1 MIKVGLGQ
9 TEGIHTRKAVQSVI
23 SKCEK
28 QLQDYHPQA
37 GIVFA
42 GTNFDHGVMLAE
54 INRVFP
60 QIELIGCTTSGELS
74 SNFGFSDESIILM
87 LFYSDDIEIKAGVGR
102 VLSESY
108 GTAIKSAV
116 NHAKSKLSKRPSI
129 CLTFPDG
136 QDKSFGPIMN
146 LLNKELG
153 TQCAIFGGAAG
164 TIWSEN
170 QRVLQFYKEEVLQ
183 DSIPILLWGGPLE
196 YAFSIANSWKP
207 IGNRVTVTEAEGRRL
222 NRIGD
227 YTAVDFY
234 RYYLGDHSEP
244 AREFILAVY
253 EKGKEH
259 FYLRAPVSYNPDGS
273 ITLTESIPPGASV
286 QLTEAIREVIIED
299 TETSTKALTHKAQ
312 NFQPSFALAFSCAFR
327 KDILGTRTEEELRI
341 LKENLPPQI
350 PLSGFYTYGEIAPLV
365 KGQESFFHGAT
376 LVTLLMG
383 QTNGTA
389 DGSRKTERIQSQ
401 DAQPYGQIEE
411 SRDELS
417 SIDELKL
424 EAELLKKKLN
434 RSENYRK
441 RLEEV
446 KDFNATMHRTIIREV
461 EEAREEIQRKEVALR
476 KSEEKYRRIV
486 ETAGEGFILIGEN
499 FVIVDVNDAYCRM
512 IGFSRDEILGK
523 TTLDLATEEFKQ
535 FLLTNRNELLSRDY
549 REFEGAVVAAD
560 GRHVPILVHG
570 NTLRDDRGEII
581 GNMAFVTD
589 MTESKKALALA
600 AEVQKSL
607 LPQGKPQIQG
617 LDIAGKNVSCDEIG
631 GDYFDFLWRRENP
644 NSPFSVVVGDITG
657 HGVGSA
663 LLMTSARAFL
673 RMRASQPGTMSDI
686 VTAMNSHLAQDVLE
700 SGRFMTLFYMTID
713 PANDSIKWVRAGHDP
728 AFFYDPIKDEFEE
741 LKGTGIA
748 LGVSNEF
755 KYEENVKTG
764 LKEGQIIAIGTDGIW
779 EAFDKNGKMFG
790 KDRFRDLIRQNA
802 QANADDILNAV
813 YGELSQFT
821 KGRKSED
828 DITLVVIKVKRLIS
842 CEKEVI
848 K

>member
-28 QLQDYHPQA
+28 QLHGYHPQA

-102 VLSESY
+102 VLSESP

-116 NHAKSKLSKRPSI
+116 NHAKSKLSKTPSI

-136 QDKSFGPIMN
+136 QDKSFDPIMN
-146 LLNKELG
+146 LLNRELG
-153 TQCAIFGGAAG
+153 DRCAVFGGAAG
-164 TIWSEN
+164 TIWNEK
-170 QRVLQFYKEEVLQ
+170 QRVLQFYKEEILQ
-183 DSIPILLWGGPLE
+183 DSIPILLWGGPIE
-196 YAFSIANSWKP
+196 YSFSIANSWKP
-207 IGNRVTVTEAEGRRL
+207 IGNRVTVTKAEGRQIK
-222 NRIGD
+222 RIGN

-234 RYYLGDHSEP
+234 RYYLGDHTEP

-259 FYLRAPVSYNPDGS
+259 SYFRAPVSYNPDGS
-273 ITLTESIPPGASV
+273 ITLTESVPQGASV

-299 TETSTKALTHKAQ
+299 TETSTKALIQKDY

-327 KDILGTRTEEELRI
+327 KDMLGTRTEEELRI

-350 PLSGFYTYGEIAPLV
+350 PMGGFYTYGEIAPLV
-365 KGQESFFHGAT
+365 KGQESFFHVAT
-376 LVTLLMG
+376 LVTLLVG
-383 QTNGTA
+383 QTNGKSTGGGKIEPA
-389 DGSRKTERIQSQ
+389 QAQ
-401 DAQPYGQIEE
+401 DLQPSEQIEDYWDDV
-411 SRDELS
+411 SG
-417 SIDELKL
+417 IDQLKL
-424 EAELLKKKLN
+424 ENEFLKRKLN
-434 RSENYRK
+434 RSEIYRK

-446 KDFNATMHRTIIREV
+446 KDFNAAMHRTIIREV
-461 EEAREEIQRKEVALR
+461 EEARQEIQRQEAALR

-486 ETAGEGFILIGEN
+486 ETAGEGFILMDEN
-499 FVIVDVNDAYCRM
+499 LVIVDVNDTFCRM

-523 TTLDLATEEFKQ
+523 TPFDLATEEFRQ
-535 FLLTNRNELLSRDY
+535 FLRTNRNELLSRDY
-549 REFEGAVVAAD
+549 REFEAAVFAKN

-570 NTLRDDRGEII
+570 NRLRDDHGDII

-589 MTESKKALALA
+589 MTEPKKALALA

-631 GDYFDFLWRRENP
+631 GDYFDFLWRREDP

-657 HGVGSA
+657 HGVDSA

-728 AFFYDPIKDEFEE
+728 AVFYDPTKDEFEE

-790 KDRFRDLIRQNA
+790 KDRFRDIIRQNA

-813 YGELSQFT
+813 YGELSLFT
-821 KGRKSED
+821 KGHKSED